1 MISVKPLSR
10 LVFAIPVGTRKGL
23 QWAHASVGELDVS
36 VGRLGAASAKMVEQE
51 VIANR
56 ILLALPEAVFQRFRP
71 HLEPVNLQRGRVIY
85 RADERIEKLYF
96 VNRGLV
102 SLVKTMKDGRTIE
115 VGAVGIEG
123 LMGLDSLYG
132 LDIAPLECIV
142 QLSGTAFCVKAPPLR
157 AEMARSRGL
166 QTLLQRYY
174 HVVASQF
181 AQTAACNRLH
191 GLEERCCRWLLIA
204 HDSARSNTFQLTHEF
219 LAMMLG
225 VQRAG
230 VSIAAQSL
238 QQSGLIRYA
247 RGQMSVT
254 DRHGLEAAACE
265 CYGTI
270 RHLGDRL
277 FFGA

>member
-1 MISVKPLSR
+1 M
-10 LVFAIPVGTRKGL
+10 G
-23 QWAHASVGELDVS
+23 D
-36 VGRLGAASAKMVEQE
+36 RLGDESAKTAEQE
-51 VIANR
+51 VIANQ
-56 ILLALPEAVFQRFRP
+56 ILLALPRAVLERTRP
-71 HLEPVNLQRGRVIY
+71 HLELVNLKRGRVIY
-85 RADERIEKLYF
+85 RADERIEKVYF
-96 VNRGLV
+96 INRGLV

-115 VGAVGIEG
+115 IGAVGIEG

-142 QLSGTAFCVKAPPLR
+142 QLPGTAFCVSAPSLR
-157 AEMARSRGL
+157 AEMARSRSL
-166 QTLLQRYY
+166 QTLLGRYY
-174 HVVASQF
+174 HLVASQM

-230 VSIAAQSL
+230 VSIAAYSL

-254 DRHGLEAAACE
+254 DRHGLEATACE

-270 RHLGDRL
+270 RHLADRL
-277 FFGA
+277 FRRP